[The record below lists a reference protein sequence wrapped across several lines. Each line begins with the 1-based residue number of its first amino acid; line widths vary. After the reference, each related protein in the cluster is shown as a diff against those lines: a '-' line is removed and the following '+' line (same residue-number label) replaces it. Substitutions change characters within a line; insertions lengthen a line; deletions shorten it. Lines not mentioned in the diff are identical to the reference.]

1 MARNGLNN
9 GLDRLWVFAFMA
21 TFLVTGGCGFIGSHL
36 VDALLARGDD
46 VRVLDDLSTGK
57 RGNIPTQAHFIS
69 GDVRDAALLDR
80 AMAGV
85 DGCFHL
91 AAIASVA
98 RSNEDWSG
106 THSINLGGAIAVFD
120 AAARAGRKPV
130 VYASSAA
137 VYGDCAE
144 MPLSEASPTRPLSA
158 YGADK
163 LGCELHARVAGI
175 VHGVPSFGLRFFNVF
190 GPRQDPKSPYSGVIS
205 IFARQLLDGQPLSVL
220 GDGEQV
226 RDFIHISDVVGA
238 LMRAMDA
245 ASLEAPVSNV
255 CSGRP
260 VTINQLAE
268 ALSRAAGRPAEIR
281 HMPARVGD
289 IRVSIGDPARARALL
304 ALPEAISLDQ
314 GLATL
319 LD

>member
-1 MARNGLNN
+1 
-9 GLDRLWVFAFMA
+9 MA
-21 TFLVTGGCGFIGSHL
+21 TYLVTGGCGFIGSHL
-36 VDALLARGDD
+36 VDSLLARGDS
-46 VRVLDDLSTGK
+46 VRILDDLSTGK
-57 RGNIPTQAHFIS
+57 RGNVPSQSHLIE
-69 GDVRDAALLDR
+69 GDVRDVALLDR
-80 AMAGV
+80 VMVGV

-91 AAIASVA
+91 AAVASVA
-98 RSNEDWSG
+98 RSNEDWGG
-106 THSINLGGAIAVFD
+106 THSINLGGAIAVFE
-120 AAARAGRKPV
+120 AAARAGGKPV

-175 VHGVPSFGLRFFNVF
+175 VHKTPSFGLRFFNVF

-205 IFARQLLDGQPLSVL
+205 IFARQILDGQPLTIL
-220 GDGEQV
+220 GDGGQV

-238 LMRAMDA
+238 LVRAMGA

-260 VTINQLAE
+260 VTINELAQ
-268 ALSRAAGRPAEIR
+268 ALACVSGRKADIR
-281 HMPARVGD
+281 YLPARAGD
-289 IRVSIGDPARARALL
+289 IRISIGDPTRARALL
-304 ALPEAISLDQ
+304 DLPEAISLEQ

-319 LD
+319 LA